1 MRQRALWLSLR
12 EEWDAQR
19 DQEKPWGRGGGDS
32 SGDGDDGP
40 IRGREEERRKE
51 GREDEGG
58 NGSVLHLG
66 V

>member
-1 MRQRALWLSLR
+1 MGRTERLGETL
-12 EEWDAQR
+12 
-19 DQEKPWGRGGGDS
+19 GRGGGDD
-32 SGDGDDGP
+32 SGDGP

-58 NGSVLHLG
+58 KGSVLHLG